1 MGGFNGM
8 LTRLLAHHE
17 ECNLRQTW
25 CVCVCVLM
33 VPPCVAT
40 ALVDEA
46 DGEPRTRIAESHSAR
61 TQGEVGPGRGRSK
74 GLSMTQSMFMGS
86 SSASAFPALVW
97 QVFAIADGG
106 DRDAAMLSEPLGL
119 GSMDAAAIVPA
130 SALGDAGLMLGDIL
144 STDIETAQ
152 RVGFFFRV
160 VHAKPSALKQTG
172 RLPSQWPRSS
182 DFAITAH
189 ALRHV
194 DRKSRTCTISLDPS
208 VLSQTAE
215 PSLLWQP
222 PIGLTQKEWHCLVA
236 QWDASGDVAFDL
248 PESLGN
254 IDPQVVREACSR
266 LVAAEAFP
274 ALTDIATVMPTLEI
288 RGVEGCLEGPR

>member
-1 MGGFNGM
+1 
-8 LTRLLAHHE
+8 
-17 ECNLRQTW
+17 
-25 CVCVCVLM
+25 M

-40 ALVDEA
+40 ALVDEVH
-46 DGEPRTRIAESHSAR
+46 GEPRTRIAESHIAR

-172 RLPSQWPRSS
+172 DCRRSGLGPANLRSQRTLCGTSIANPGLAPSLWTHLFCRRPPSRRCCGSRRSASRRRSGIAWWRSGTLVVMSRLTSRRAWATLTRQWYAKHAAASSQPRRSQP
-182 DFAITAH
+182 
-189 ALRHV
+189 
-194 DRKSRTCTISLDPS
+194 SRTL
-208 VLSQTAE
+208 Q
-215 PSLLWQP
+215 Q
-222 PIGLTQKEWHCLVA
+222 
-236 QWDASGDVAFDL
+236 
-248 PESLGN
+248 
-254 IDPQVVREACSR
+254 
-266 LVAAEAFP
+266 
-274 ALTDIATVMPTLEI
+274 
-288 RGVEGCLEGPR
+288 